1 MKRNAESPGKY
12 RNKVAL
18 SARFRRTESGHF
30 MSFGEET
37 FWTVIKR
44 RIPMEMMKNPEQQ
57 PRPGRGKLILQFLK
71 GSKTFFIICMFCSA
85 LSGLAETVMPQIVRV
100 TVDNIIGSASVE
112 NLSPVIRSAL
122 AAFGGPEYL
131 RVHLWIMALAVVAV
145 ALVNVAAIYCF
156 RVFNARGGETL
167 VKNMRDTLYRHIA
180 RLPFQWHMQNHTG
193 DIIQRCTSD
202 IDTTRNFISE
212 QLIVL
217 VRILFM
223 LVLSMMFM
231 FSMNV
236 TLTLIAM
243 APLPV
248 IVWYSIFFHHKFRKG
263 FQECDENEGKLSA
276 MVQENL
282 TGVRVVRAFGR
293 ERYERDRFGKQN
305 SFYTGLWVKLGKL
318 MAFFWCS
325 ADILSGIQIMLV
337 VIFGVLFCLHRGMT
351 AGEFIAFV
359 SYNGMLVWPVRQLGR
374 MISEMSKAGVGIDRI
389 GYIMDAEEE
398 KDEPDAFDAPMDGDI
413 RFEHV
418 TFGYEGSPEML
429 HDVDLTIPAGTTL
442 GILGGTG
449 SGKSTMMYLLDRLY
463 PLPEEGGLLR
473 AVLLLAAPG
482 QVGAQGRQ
490 LSGGELLLPQLRR
503 GGGQRPGR
511 GALPGLRAE
520 IRLPRAAEGA
530 GPALQRAAIARML
543 MRQTPIMIFDDS
555 LSAVDTET
563 DAKIR
568 SALEKRFG
576 SATIILISHRI
587 TTLSKADKVLVLDH
601 GSVAQF
607 GTPAELSAQPGLY
620 QQIEGIQSFH
630 GEDPSGDPIHSAK
643 QMPRQI
649 AADGE
654 EAQNRN
660 SCDDCRESEVSE

>member
-1 MKRNAESPGKY
+1 M
-12 RNKVAL
+12 
-18 SARFRRTESGHF
+18 
-30 MSFGEET
+30 ET
-37 FWTVIKR
+37 AKT
-44 RIPMEMMKNPEQQ
+44 PEQQ
-57 PRPGRGKLILQFLK
+57 PRPGRGKLLLQFLK
-71 GSKTFFIICMFCSA
+71 GSKSFFIFCMICAAVSA
-85 LSGLAETVMPQIVRV
+85 LADMITPQIIRV
-100 TVDNIIGSASVE
+100 TVDNVVGSQPTDT
-112 NLSPVIRSAL
+112 LSPFVRSL
-122 AAFGGPEYL
+122 LEAFGGAEAL
-131 RVHLWIMALAVVAV
+131 RAQLWIMALAVVVVAV
-145 ALVNVAAIYCF
+145 VKVGCQYGF
-156 RVFNARGGETL
+156 RVFNSRGSETM

-180 RLPFQWHMQNHTG
+180 RLPFQWHMENHTG

-212 QLIVL
+212 QMTNLI
-217 VRILFM
+217 RILIM
-223 LVLSMMFM
+223 LVLSMVFM
-231 FSMNV
+231 LGMNV

-248 IVWYSIFFHHKFRKG
+248 IVWYSIFFHRKFRKG

-293 ERYERDRFGKQN
+293 ERYERDHFGKQN
-305 SFYTGLWVKLGKL
+305 NFYTSLWVKLGRL

-325 ADILSGIQIMLV
+325 ADILSGVQIMLV

-351 AGEFIAFV
+351 AGEFIAFL

-398 KDEPDAFDAPMDGDI
+398 KDEPGAEDAPMNGDI

-418 TFGYEGSPEML
+418 TFAYDGCPEML
-429 HDVDLTIPAGTTL
+429 HDIDLEIPAGSTL

-463 PLPEEGGLLR
+463 PLPEEGGRITIGGKDIRKIKLEHLR
-473 AVLLLAAPG
+473 KNIGIVLQEPFLFSRTIRENLALTAPDLG
-482 QVGAQGRQ
+482 EEEMREASRAACLEETINGFTKGYDTFVGERGVT
-490 LSGGELLLPQLRR
+490 LSGGQK
-503 GGGQRPGR
+503 
-511 GALPGLRAE
+511 
-520 IRLPRAAEGA
+520 
-530 GPALQRAAIARML
+530 QRAAIARML
-543 MRQTPIMIFDDS
+543 TRATPIMIFDDS

-568 SALEKRFG
+568 ASLEKRFG

-587 TTLSKADKVLVLDH
+587 TTLSKADKVLGLDH
-601 GSVAQF
+601 GAVAQY

-620 QQIEGIQSFH
+620 RQIEEIQSYQS
-630 GEDPSGDPIHSAK
+630 EDLSSSPNCSGK
-643 QMPRQI
+643 
-649 AADGE
+649 
-654 EAQNRN
+654 
-660 SCDDCRESEVSE
+660 EVTA

>member
-1 MKRNAESPGKY
+1 MET
-12 RNKVAL
+12 NK
-18 SARFRRTESGHF
+18 TP
-30 MSFGEET
+30 ET
-37 FWTVIKR
+37 
-44 RIPMEMMKNPEQQ
+44 Q
-57 PRPGRGKLILQFLK
+57 PRPGRGKLLYHFLK
-71 GSKTFFIICMFCSA
+71 GSKGFFIFCMLCAA
-85 LSGLAETVMPQIVRV
+85 LSGLAEMLTPQIIRV
-100 TVDNIIGSASVE
+100 TVDNVLGNAPTDT
-112 NLSPVIRSAL
+112 LSPLVQKLLAAAGGAEAIRS
-122 AAFGGPEYL
+122 
-131 RVHLWIMALAVVAV
+131 RLWIMALAVVAV
-145 ALVNVAAIYCF
+145 SVLKVAAIYGF
-156 RVFNARGGETL
+156 RVSNARGGETL
-167 VKNMRDTLYRHIA
+167 VKNMRDTLYRHIE

-212 QLIVL
+212 QLTPLI
-217 VRILFM
+217 RILFM
-223 LVLSMMFM
+223 VVLSIVFM
-231 FSMNV
+231 LGMNV
-236 TLTLIAM
+236 PLTFIAM

-248 IVWYSIFFHHKFRKG
+248 IVWYSLFFHRKFRKG

-305 SFYTGLWVKLGKL
+305 NFYTSLWVKLGRL

-325 ADILSGIQIMLV
+325 ADILSGVQIMLV
-337 VIFGVLFCLHRGMT
+337 VIFGVLFCLNRGMT
-351 AGEFIAFV
+351 AGEFIAFL

-398 KDEPDAFDAPMDGDI
+398 KDRPGASDAPMDGDI

-418 TFGYEGSPEML
+418 SFAYEGCPEML
-429 HDVDLTIPAGTTL
+429 HDIDLTIPAGSTL

-463 PLPEEGGLLR
+463 PLPEDGGRITIGGKDIREIRLEHLR
-473 AVLLLAAPG
+473 RNIGIVLQEPFLFSRTIRENLALTSPG
-482 QVGAQGRQ
+482 IGEEEIREASRAACLEETIDSFTKGYDTFVGERGVT
-490 LSGGELLLPQLRR
+490 LSGGQK
-503 GGGQRPGR
+503 
-511 GALPGLRAE
+511 
-520 IRLPRAAEGA
+520 
-530 GPALQRAAIARML
+530 QRAAIARML
-543 MRQTPIMIFDDS
+543 TRSTPIMIFDDS

-568 SALEKRFG
+568 AALEKRFG

-601 GSVAQF
+601 GAVAQY

-620 QQIEGIQSFH
+620 RQIEEIQSYH
-630 GEDPSGDPIHSAK
+630 GEDLSESATR
-643 QMPRQI
+643 P
-649 AADGE
+649 
-654 EAQNRN
+654 
-660 SCDDCRESEVSE
+660 ESEVNG

>member
-1 MKRNAESPGKY
+1 M
-12 RNKVAL
+12 
-18 SARFRRTESGHF
+18 
-30 MSFGEET
+30 ET
-37 FWTVIKR
+37 KT
-44 RIPMEMMKNPEQQ
+44 NPEQQ
-57 PRPGRGKLILQFLK
+57 PRPGRGKLILQFLR

-100 TVDNIIGSASVE
+100 TVDNIIGSTSLE
-112 NLSPVIRSAL
+112 NLSPMIRSAL
-122 AAFGGPEYL
+122 SAFGGPEYL
-131 RVHLWIMALAVVAV
+131 QANLWIMALAVVAV
-145 ALVNVAAIYCF
+145 ALANAAAVYCF
-156 RVFNARGGETL
+156 RVFNARGSETL

-263 FQECDENEGKLSA
+263 FQECDENEGMLSA

-305 SFYTGLWVKLGKL
+305 NFYTSLWVKLGRL

-325 ADILSGIQIMLV
+325 ADILSGVQIMLV
-337 VIFGVLFCLHRGMT
+337 VIFGVLFCLNRGMT
-351 AGEFIAFV
+351 AGEFIAFL

-398 KDEPDAFDAPMDGDI
+398 KDQPGASDAPMDGDI

-418 TFGYEGSPEML
+418 SFAYEGCPEML
-429 HDVDLTIPAGTTL
+429 HDIDLTIPAGSTL

-463 PLPEEGGLLR
+463 PLPEDGGRITIGGKDIREIRLEHLR
-473 AVLLLAAPG
+473 KNIGIVLQEPFLFSRTIRENLALTSPDIGEEEMREASRAACLEETIDSFTKG
-482 QVGAQGRQ
+482 YDTFVGERGVT
-490 LSGGELLLPQLRR
+490 LSGGQK
-503 GGGQRPGR
+503 
-511 GALPGLRAE
+511 
-520 IRLPRAAEGA
+520 
-530 GPALQRAAIARML
+530 QRAAIARML
-543 MRQTPIMIFDDS
+543 TRSTPIMIFDDS

-568 SALEKRFG
+568 AALEKRFG

-601 GSVAQF
+601 GAVAQY

-620 QQIEGIQSFH
+620 KQIEEIQSYH
-630 GEDPSGDPIHSAK
+630 SEDLSDSPNCS
-643 QMPRQI
+643 
-649 AADGE
+649 GE
-654 EAQNRN
+654 EVTA
-660 SCDDCRESEVSE
+660 

>member
-1 MKRNAESPGKY
+1 
-12 RNKVAL
+12 
-18 SARFRRTESGHF
+18 
-30 MSFGEET
+30 
-37 FWTVIKR
+37 
-44 RIPMEMMKNPEQQ
+44 MENTQTLDHVE
-57 PRPGRGKLILQFLK
+57 PRKDRGQLILRFLK
-71 GSKTFFIICMFCSA
+71 GSKGFFLICMFCSA
-85 LSGLAETVMPQIVRV
+85 LSGLAETVTPQIVRI
-100 TVDNIIGSASVE
+100 TVDNIVGGASTE
-112 NLSPVIRSAL
+112 SLSPWVRGL
-122 AAFGGPEYL
+122 LDRFGGAAAL
-131 RVHLWIMALAVVAV
+131 RDRLWIMALAVVIVSVVKAV
-145 ALVNVAAIYCF
+145 SVYCF

-167 VKNMRDTLYRHIA
+167 VKNMRDTLYCHIE

-223 LVLSMMFM
+223 LIMSMMFM

-243 APLPV
+243 IPLPV
-248 IVWYSIFFHHKFRKG
+248 IVWYSLFFHHKFRKG

-305 SFYTGLWVKLGKL
+305 HFYTNLWVKLGRL

-325 ADILSGIQIMLV
+325 ADILSGVQIMLV
-337 VIFGVLFCLHRGMT
+337 VIFGVLFCLNKGMT
-351 AGEFIAFV
+351 AGEFIAFL

-398 KDEPDAFDAPMDGDI
+398 KDAPDAGEPPMDGDI
-413 RFEHV
+413 RFDHV
-418 TFGYEGSPEML
+418 TFSYEGSPEML
-429 HDVDLTIPAGTTL
+429 HDVSLTIPAGTTL

-463 PLPEEGGLLR
+463 DLPEDGGTISVGGTDIRKIKLEHLR
-473 AVLLLAAPG
+473 KNIGIVLQEPFLFSRTLRENIGITVPDLPEDELRTAARAACLDETIQSFTKGYDTAVG
-482 QVGAQGRQ
+482 ERGVT
-490 LSGGELLLPQLRR
+490 LSGGQK
-503 GGGQRPGR
+503 
-511 GALPGLRAE
+511 
-520 IRLPRAAEGA
+520 
-530 GPALQRAAIARML
+530 QRAAIARML
-543 MRQTPIMIFDDS
+543 TRPTPIMIFDDS

-568 SALEKRFG
+568 AELEKRFG

-587 TTLSKADKVLVLDH
+587 TTLAKADQVLVLDH
-601 GSVAQF
+601 GRVAQL
-607 GTPAELSAQPGLY
+607 GSPAELSKQDGLY
-620 QQIEGIQSFH
+620 KEIENIQSMSVSDV
-630 GEDPSGDPIHSAK
+630 ETDSSK
-643 QMPRQI
+643 
-649 AADGE
+649 
-654 EAQNRN
+654 
-660 SCDDCRESEVSE
+660 EVNA